1 MKKLTLSV
9 AALSLAISGFCT
21 NPPTN
26 EELVKEISLTTEDMI
41 ESMRVGIVEDK
52 FNGFPV
58 EVAEIYVHNLLDILS
73 KLEDIQM
80 NLCRDFECPNYRQQV
95 YSKTEV
101 ERIRITTVNNCENC
115 DEID

>member
-1 MKKLTLSV
+1 MKRIVKIVKKTNNMKKITMSV
-9 AALSLAISGFCT
+9 AALSIAISGFCT

-41 ESMRVGIVEDK
+41 QSMRMGILEDK
-52 FNGFPV
+52 FKGFPV
-58 EVAEIYVHNLLDILS
+58 DIAEIYVHNLLDVLS

-80 NLCRDFECPNYRQQV
+80 NLSHFD
-95 YSKTEV
+95 
-101 ERIRITTVNNCENC
+101 CENC

>member
-1 MKKLTLSV
+1 MKKITLNI
-9 AALSLAISGFCT
+9 AAISLAISGFCA

-26 EELVKEISLTTEDMI
+26 KELVKEISLTTEDMI
-41 ESMRVGIVEDK
+41 KSMRIGIVEDK

-58 EVAEIYVHNLLDILS
+58 EMAEIYVHNLLDILS

-80 NLCRDFECPNYRQQV
+80 NLYKEKYYQPD
-95 YSKTEV
+95 
-101 ERIRITTVNNCENC
+101 CENC

>member
-26 EELVKEISLTTEDMI
+26 EELVKEISISTEDMI
-41 ESMRVGIVEDK
+41 ESMRIGIVEDK
-52 FNGFPV
+52 FNGFAV
-58 EVAEIYVHNLLDILS
+58 EMAEIYVHNLLDILS

-101 ERIRITTVNNCENC
+101 QRQIDGQNC